1 MLHFRH
7 APGSPRC
14 SRTHCKTSA
23 RHAGLT
29 WFDVNA
35 TSVDKMTSGG
45 RVHCQHPVPVT
56 TELFCSRARPR
67 PGALL
72 TGLLQLTTTTA
83 PTAWWRCCWL
93 HLRCD
98 CERMRTLIKN
108 RSTTVT
114 RNDHSYNS
122 LTGRTAIAE
131 VGPLPP
137 WSLDFLSQQ
146 APTPPYVVSLLRVLP
161 TR

>member
-1 MLHFRH
+1 MILYSFCYTFDKNPAHRGAVAH
-7 APGSPRC
+7 TAKHP
-14 SRTHCKTSA
+14 A
-23 RHAGLT
+23 RHRGLT

-35 TSVDKMTSGG
+35 TSDDKTTSGG

-108 RSTTVT
+108 RSTTIPAQPST
-114 RNDHSYNS
+114 LQLSHWTDGYRR
-122 LTGRTAIAE
+122 GRPTAALVPRI
-131 VGPLPP
+131 PP
-137 WSLDFLSQQ
+137 AASAHPS
-146 APTPPYVVSLLRVLP
+146 VLQVF
-161 TR
+161 

>member
-1 MLHFRH
+1 MIYGGWAGDAGGWVLELH
-7 APGSPRC
+7 RC
-14 SRTHCKTSA
+14 SCRPPQYVRFAVRRAVASVSMILYSFCYTFDMNPAHRGAVAHTAKHPA

-35 TSVDKMTSGG
+35 TSDDKTTSGG

-108 RSTTVT
+108 PATLH
-114 RNDHSYNS
+114 D
-122 LTGRTAIAE
+122 AE
-131 VGPLPP
+131 
-137 WSLDFLSQQ
+137 
-146 APTPPYVVSLLRVLP
+146 
-161 TR
+161 